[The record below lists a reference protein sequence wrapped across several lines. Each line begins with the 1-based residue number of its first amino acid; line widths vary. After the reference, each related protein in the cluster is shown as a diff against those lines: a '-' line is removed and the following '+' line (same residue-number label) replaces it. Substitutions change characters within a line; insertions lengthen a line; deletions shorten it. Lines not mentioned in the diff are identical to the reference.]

1 MAEVADGPE
10 KKHPHH
16 LEECLDGGASTRPAA
31 STSAAIGK
39 FEELMGK

>member
-16 LEECLDGGASTRPAA
+16 LEECLDWGSFHPPGGINFGRDR
-31 STSAAIGK
+31 K
-39 FEELMGK
+39 V